1 VTGEIPLT
9 GGWVTQGVVRIGE
22 TVRRPVGPNA
32 EFVHRLLDDL
42 ARVGFAAA
50 PRFLG
55 IDDSGREILSFIE
68 GTVPSDTRGAVWS
81 DEQLSAAAQLL
92 LGFHDATA
100 LSPLRDTSEAIC
112 HNDFGPWN
120 LVWKDELPIGMIDL
134 DNAAPGAR
142 LDDLGY
148 AAWKHLNLGLIDLSV
163 GEQRRR
169 LHVFVDAYGVVADG
183 RLLRAID
190 AAQGRMQ
197 QLIERAADK
206 GSHVALKQIEA
217 ERAWLRHNGS
227 DLVD

>member
-1 VTGEIPLT
+1 MTGEIPLT

-42 ARVGFAAA
+42 ARVGFAGA

-55 IDDSGREILSFIE
+55 IDDSGR
-68 GTVPSDTRGAVWS
+68 
-81 DEQLSAAAQLL
+81 
-92 LGFHDATA
+92 
-100 LSPLRDTSEAIC
+100 
-112 HNDFGPWN
+112 
-120 LVWKDELPIGMIDL
+120 
-134 DNAAPGAR
+134 
-142 LDDLGY
+142 
-148 AAWKHLNLGLIDLSV
+148 AWKHLTHGLIDLSV